1 MTRTSKA
8 LEGGDEGK
16 GWFILKWA
24 NGLVNL
30 ITDIHVRGPG
40 FYFSFKIQHR
50 NERRNLKITKCPPP
64 WIHHQEGPHVCRMA
78 ILTRHHWGLSPL
90 QHHAPGALPLL
101 STNPSCELLTQTKQP
116 GAWTEGKEY
125 NFSCQ
130 DAGNSTSSLPTTPSS
145 WPHLLSH
152 PFQTPLAEVYL
163 LPIPL
168 PSSFLGL
175 FSPPPYLF
183 HFPTMSYF
191 VPLHST

>member
-16 GWFILKWA
+16 GWFIPKWA

-30 ITDIHVRGPG
+30 IIDIHFRGPG

-50 NERRNLKITKCPPP
+50 NERKDLKITKCPSP

-78 ILTRHHWGLSPL
+78 ILTRHHRGLSPL
-90 QHHAPGALPLL
+90 HHHAPGTLPLL
-101 STNPSCELLTQTKQP
+101 STNPSCEPLTQTKQP

-130 DAGNSTSSLPTTPSS
+130 DAGNSTFPCPRCPAPGPISSPTHSKLP
-145 WPHLLSH
+145 LLR
-152 PFQTPLAEVYL
+152 FIFCQ
-163 LPIPL
+163 I
-168 PSSFLGL
+168 L
-175 FSPPPYLF
+175 FPA
-183 HFPTMSYF
+183 HF
-191 VPLHST
+191 